1 MSPRSPATAD
11 RRADGMD
18 AWALVLKGGQYA
30 VPSPATGVVRKS
42 RLGMG
47 KRGLVRSGGVG
58 CGGAPLRHAGPRGSG
73 LPDRATA
80 DRAGAR
86 RAVPRRVRGGL
97 AAVSR
102 AVWRSRPRARAALHR
117 GGAPLPR
124 RADAVPLDRPF
135 GREAPRPDR

>member
-18 AWALVLKGGQYA
+18 AWALVLKCGQYA

-58 CGGAPLRHAGPRGSG
+58 CGGAPLRHAGPRGPG

-86 RAVPRRVRGGL
+86 RAVPRRLSACL
-97 AAVSR
+97 AAVCL
-102 AVWRSRPRARAALHR
+102 AAWRSRRRPRAL
-117 GGAPLPR
+117 L
-124 RADAVPLDRPF
+124 
-135 GREAPRPDR
+135 